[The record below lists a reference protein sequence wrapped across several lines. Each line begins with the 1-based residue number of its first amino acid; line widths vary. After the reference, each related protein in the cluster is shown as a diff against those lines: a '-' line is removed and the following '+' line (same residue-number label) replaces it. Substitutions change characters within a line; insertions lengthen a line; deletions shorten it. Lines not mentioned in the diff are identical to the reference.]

1 VTKCFYDK
9 TNYPEYR
16 ILKAYRKDLLQNNK
30 SIKIT
35 DFGAGSKVF
44 SSENR
49 KISAIAQHVGIPK
62 KRARFLFR
70 LVNYLKCENILE
82 LGTSLGIGTAALAA
96 TKGTKVQ
103 SLEGCTQT
111 AGIAQQQLTKFGFN
125 NVDLQIGEFGEL
137 LSSIILTNNKPKT
150 TNNNREPT
158 THNPQPRTDN
168 RKPTTENRQPTTH
181 NRQPQT
187 TFDLIYFDGNHTR
200 EATLNYFRQLLSTAH
215 NDTVF
220 VFDDIHWSGGMEAA
234 WEEIKAHPKVQI
246 SIDTFYLGLIFFRKE
261 QSKQHFKIRL

>member
-1 VTKCFYDK
+1 M
-9 TNYPEYR
+9 
-16 ILKAYRKDLLQNNK
+16 LQNNK

-62 KRARFLFR
+62 KRVRFLFR

-82 LGTSLGIGTAALAA
+82 LGTSLGIGTVALAA
-96 TKGTKVQ
+96 NKDAKVQ

-150 TNNNREPT
+150 KNNNRKPT

-168 RKPTTENRQPTTH
+168 REPTNTKQQTT
-181 NRQPQT
+181 NPKQQT

-200 EATLNYFRQLLSTAH
+200 EATLNYFQQLLPTAH

-220 VFDDIHWSGGMEAA
+220 VFDDIHWSAGMEAA

-261 QSKQHFKIRL
+261 QSKQHFKIRM